1 MIFMVKFNTSAKED
15 LAMKNTSGIFEFH
28 DGSHTMQLVDLS
40 VDEKA
45 FANQLGCVRVP
56 GPVSIS
62 VQKGIP

>member
-28 DGSHTMQLVDLS
+28 GGSDTMQLVDLS

-45 FANQLGCVRVP
+45 FASQLGRVRAP
-56 GPVSIS
+56 SRASIS